1 MIMKYYI
8 YIVVMATIFAVGCQE
23 LENLEIVKEKETI
36 DLKVAASLPEVKAL
50 DLVNPSSD
58 YIYALNFNDPSE
70 QELSYTY
77 PYDIENSIYY
87 YTLPAGTESVIFTN
101 LVMTGRDN
109 YYLDTIKDF
118 ESESLVFTRNHYYP
132 YDDLVA
138 GAARISD
145 IGEDGILRVHLKRLV
160 CFVTATLKFVD
171 KDNNVLPFKDYT
183 SSAAFVVP
191 NQAKSVTC
199 DIEGNVTISETPFDS
214 YDVEYFSN
222 GNICTE
228 QPMFPTAQGLN
239 GKVEV
244 RLKYSD
250 DSITYLRKELDYAF
264 EPNKHYVL
272 SIVVRRNDT
281 PFDLKIES
289 VVSETIDIPLN

>member
-1 MIMKYYI
+1 MKYYI

-23 LENLEIVKEKETI
+23 SEKLEIVQEEETF

-58 YIYALNFNDPSE
+58 YIYAYDFNNPSE
-70 QELSYTY
+70 QTISYRSC
-77 PYDIENSIYY
+77 YDIDNSIYY
-87 YTLPAGTESVIFTN
+87 YTLPAGTENLAFTN
-101 LVMTGRDN
+101 WEGLNWHNFD
-109 YYLDTIKDF
+109 ISKDF
-118 ESESLVFTRNHYYP
+118 NKKSLVFTREGYAYI
-132 YDDLVA
+132 DDLVVG
-138 GAARISD
+138 GAKISD
-145 IGEDGILRVHLKRLV
+145 IGEDGILRVHLKRVV

-199 DIEGNVTISETPFDS
+199 DIEGNVTISETPFNN
-214 YDVEYFSN
+214 YYVEYFSN

-250 DSITYLRKELDYAF
+250 DSINYLTKDLDYAF

-289 VVSETIDIPLN
+289 VVSETIDMPLN